1 MYLKIFIKICKKNK
15 KPTSYDYNKEKLNK
29 NKLKIY
35 KT

>member
-15 KPTSYDYNKEKLNK
+15 KSAPYDYNKEKLNK

-35 KT
+35 KI